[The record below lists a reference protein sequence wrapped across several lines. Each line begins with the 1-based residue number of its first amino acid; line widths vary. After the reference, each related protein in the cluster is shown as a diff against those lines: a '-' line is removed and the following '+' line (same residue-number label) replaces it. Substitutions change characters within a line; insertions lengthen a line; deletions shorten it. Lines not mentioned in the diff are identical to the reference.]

1 MDKKQSL
8 TLEECLLIL
17 DHIQGLI
24 IIDKNGRVKYLS
36 SDMKQRLKQFGNFSE
51 DMDYMG
57 RDIEEIH
64 PMTKIRNALTCKE
77 EGEIVFY
84 MGAGAPNMARI
95 KPLIK
100 DKNVVGAIDYDL
112 LLSTD
117 WEAFMESTEQA
128 STGGGLSLR
137 ENLLA
142 LMNKSIE
149 KRKIK
154 YNIDTIIGKSTAIER
169 LKQNIRRAAYS
180 DSQVLIR
187 GETGCGKELI
197 ANAIHHLS
205 RRANGPMIEVNCAAI
220 PETLIESELFGYEG
234 GSFTGARKE
243 GSKGMF
249 EMADKGTLFLDE
261 IDQLPYH
268 AQPKLLR
275 VLQEKE
281 VDRVGGT
288 KISVD
293 ARVIAATN
301 KDLKKMVEDGSFRE
315 DLYYRL
321 NVLNVEAPPLREHKE
336 DIPLLVE
343 HHLQK
348 LNKESERK
356 KELDKAVY
364 DLFDQYDWPGN
375 VRQLLNS
382 LERGFAMSGNEKITV
397 KEFDELFLEV
407 IKSSQEIDGKTLRA
421 VREEA
426 EREAIRKTLE
436 FFQGNKSKAAN
447 QLGITRGN
455 LYHKIS
461 KFGLE

>member
-1 MDKKQSL
+1 MDNKQSL

-24 IIDKNGRVKYLS
+24 VIDKNGRTKYLS

-51 DMDYMG
+51 NMDYEG

-64 PMTKIRNALTCKE
+64 PITKIRNALTCE
-77 EGEIVFY
+77 QEGEIVFY

-149 KRKIK
+149 KQEIK
-154 YNIDTIIGKSTAIER
+154 YNIDTIIGKSAAIEG

-197 ANAIHHLS
+197 ANAVHHLS

-243 GSKGMF
+243 GRKGMF

-281 VDRVGGT
+281 VDRIGGS
-288 KISVD
+288 KVSVD

-301 KDLKKMVEDGSFRE
+301 KDLKKMVADGSFRE

-356 KELDKAVY
+356 KKLDKAVY

-407 IKSSQEIDGKTLRA
+407 IKSPQEIDGKTLRA

-436 FFQGNKSKAAN
+436 FFQGNKSKAAS